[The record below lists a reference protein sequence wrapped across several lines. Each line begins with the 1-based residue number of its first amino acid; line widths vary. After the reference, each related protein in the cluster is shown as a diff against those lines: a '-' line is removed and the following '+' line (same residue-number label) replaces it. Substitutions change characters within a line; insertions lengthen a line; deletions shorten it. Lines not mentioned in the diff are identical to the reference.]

1 MPGVE
6 ISKSRLINQHIAGS
20 TFSTPEEVV
29 AWMGAMQAQDYG
41 MAKWGIGVRLPGS
54 TEDQVEAAFNAGLIL
69 RTHIMRP
76 TWHLVAAKDLRWM
89 MDLTGP
95 RIKPALNANNRL
107 MGLTDAI
114 YSKSHKII
122 EKALADGSHLTRKQ
136 IMKLLQ
142 KNNIVTDE
150 LRSSHIM
157 YRAEVD
163 GVVCS
168 GARQGKEHTY
178 ALYEQRAPKALI
190 TDRTEA
196 VSELF
201 KRYITS
207 HGPATLHDFVWWSG
221 LTLSDARVGLEAN
234 KGGLDSI
241 SKDGKTWWFVSE
253 AGSVKL
259 KKNSVCLLPA
269 FDEYMVSYKD
279 RSASLHH
286 DHFSKAISSNG
297 IFKPIIVVDGK
308 VVGIWR
314 RSVVKG
320 KAVVVPEYFE
330 GVTIPSGATLKRALG
345 GYGRFLGME
354 VFWEDM
360 II

>member
-41 MAKWGIGVRLPGS
+41 MAKWGIGVRLPGA
-54 TEDQVEAAFNAGLIL
+54 TDAVIEAAMDEGKIL
-69 RTHIMRP
+69 RTHVLRP
-76 TWHLVAAKDLRWM
+76 TWHLVAAEDLRWL

-95 RIKPALNANNRL
+95 RLRGSLNANNKRL
-107 MGLTDAI
+107 GLTERVFG
-114 YSKSHKII
+114 KCNKII
-122 EKALADGSHLTRKQ
+122 ASALSERHMTRKEL
-136 IMKLLQ
+136 MAVLQ
-142 KNNIVTDE
+142 QNKIATDD

-157 YRAEVD
+157 FRAEID

-168 GARQGKEHTY
+168 GVRAGKENSY
-178 ALYEQRAPKALI
+178 ALFDERVRPSKI
-190 TDRTEA
+190 KDRNDA
-196 VSELF
+196 VGELF
-201 KRYITS
+201 KRYISS

-221 LTLSDARVGLEAN
+221 LNLGDARMGLEMN
-234 KGGLDSI
+234 KAGIECINL
-241 SKDGKTWWFVSE
+241 DGKTWWF
-253 AGSVKL
+253 AGGGVQGGL
-259 KKNSVCLLPA
+259 KKKTVHLLPA

-279 RSASLHH
+279 RSASLHD
-286 DHFSKAISSNG
+286 DHFSNAISSNG
-297 IFKPIIVVDGK
+297 IFRPIVVVDGK
-308 VVGIWR
+308 VVGVWR
-314 RSVVKG
+314 RSLVKG
-320 KAVVVPEYFE
+320 RVVVVPEYFE
-330 GVTIPSGATLKRALG
+330 GVVVPLGAAVKKALG